1 MPFAYDADNVIVCE
15 IAKPDEFLMFRFVD
29 HGCESEHL
37 RQITADDR
45 EALIERAKELSVQG
59 KSQREI
65 AKELGVSP
73 GTVNNYLK
81 K

>member
-1 MPFAYDADNVIVCE
+1 M
-15 IAKPDEFLMFRFVD
+15 
-29 HGCESEHL
+29 
-37 RQITADDR
+37 
-45 EALIERAKELSVQG
+45 IERAKELSAQG
-59 KSQREI
+59 KSQRDI